1 MRLAIALAPVALLA
15 TSCGGGKSDPYAASL
30 AKGSEHVE
38 AKGTVFAGG
47 TWVPFTESG
56 DFTNEPDRGRITLRL
71 KGQTFHQVV
80 TPRYVYMQQPSGAW
94 KRVPV
99 AGRGLSPQTPAQIF
113 RTRPTATIVDGL
125 VSHIEISNSNV
136 HMSVDF
142 SKYGEPVSITV
153 PRVKGSK

>member
-1 MRLAIALAPVALLA
+1 MRVAFALAPVALLA
-15 TSCGGGKSDPYAASL
+15 TSCGGGKSDPYTASI

-38 AKGTVFAGG
+38 AKGVVRAGN

-56 DFTNEPDRGRITLRL
+56 DFTNDPDQGRITLRL

-80 TPRYVYMQQPSGAW
+80 TSRYVYMQDHGAW

-99 AGRGLSPQTPAQIF
+99 AGRDLSPQTPAQIF
-113 RTRPTATIVDGL
+113 RTRPTAILADGL
-125 VSHIEISNSNV
+125 VSHIDISTDTIR
-136 HMSVDF
+136 MGVDF